1 MLNTSK
7 LVLNKSAYAALI
19 GVFINIILSMVVMPF
34 ATDSQIS
41 PPDGAAK
48 LPFFSQIMHMLVHH
62 NQVLFTSSLIIFVLV
77 FIATNVALSLK
88 TM

>member
-7 LVLNKSAYAALI
+7 TVLNKSGYAALI

-34 ATDSQIS
+34 ATDDQIT

-62 NQVLFTSSLIIFVLV
+62 NQVLLTSSLIIFVLV
-77 FIATNVALSLK
+77 FIATNLSLSLK
-88 TM
+88 TV